1 MAKEIL
7 IYDVIGRDWWTGGG
21 ITAKWFK
28 RELDEGLKN
37 NGEVTVRINSPG
49 GDTGEG
55 MAIYNLIAEN
65 AERVTTV
72 NDGMAASMAA
82 DILMAGGTVKMA
94 KNSLLMIH
102 NASGPNWGNA
112 KSMRQAADA
121 LDRFDTVLSGS
132 FSDKSGKSIDTIKA
146 ELMDYQDHW
155 MTAEEAL
162 EYGLADEVVNYAA
175 KKTPENVRNMNHTQ
189 VMNWFIQNNAEP
201 SGFLNR
207 LAKKVQNIIKPSA
220 TNPATD
226 NPETVA
232 SLETNDE
239 PMKIKITNQM
249 TAAAAV
255 LGVTFAQGE
264 TEKETDVN
272 AEQVTALLQALNT
285 ACAEKNTATEAL
297 NSEKNAHLST
307 QNELS
312 ALKEKTPAATTEL
325 PKDKGTDTV
334 QPTSPTNVMDK
345 YKTSYDIAEEEY
357 DNKFPK

>member
-102 NASGPNWGNA
+102 NASGLNWGNA
-112 KSMRQAADA
+112 KSMRQTADA
-121 LDRFDTVLSGS
+121 LDRFDTVLAGS
-132 FSDKSGKSIDTIKA
+132 FADKSGKSIDTIKA
-146 ELMDYQDHW
+146 DLMDYQDHW

-207 LAKKVQNIIKPSA
+207 LAKKVQNLIKPSA

-226 NPETVA
+226 TP
-232 SLETNDE
+232 ETNDE

-285 ACAEKNTATEAL
+285 AYAEKNTATEAL

-307 QNELS
+307 QNELT
-312 ALKEKTPAATTEL
+312 ALKEKTPAATTEA
-325 PKDKGTDTV
+325 PIDNGADKVTPNNT
-334 QPTSPTNVMDK
+334 PNAIDK
-345 YKTSYDIAEEEY
+345 YKTSWDRDEEEY
-357 DNKFPK
+357 DKRTNSTNA